1 MKIEKYISGLLYR
14 YQCVTVPGFGAFL
27 TEWQSA
33 QIAEGQ
39 NSFIPPR
46 KVISFN
52 SNIKTNDGLL
62 ANHISLQEKI
72 SYDSAIAKIN
82 SQVVFW
88 IEKLQNKESLT
99 LENIGEIF
107 SNSENNWVFKPNTSI
122 NYLTDSFGLA
132 GFNSPEIIRETQ
144 TVVAETPI
152 AISQPVVEND
162 IAEEE
167 VIVEETPV
175 IPITRNKPNTSW
187 IKYAAAVTLFTS
199 AGMYGYKMYY
209 DYTINQKTVL
219 VQKTVQEKVNQKLQE
234 ATFILPNP
242 ATSVDLTLEEVQHIT
257 KPYHVVA
264 GAYRS
269 EQNAQKALKEL
280 ISQGYDAEVLA
291 KNKKGL
297 IPVAFGSYTNLREA
311 QNELAKIEAKD
322 SIDAWL
328 LID

>member
-33 QIAEGQ
+33 QIAEGH

-72 SYDSAIAKIN
+72 GYENALAKIS
-82 SQVVFW
+82 SQVSFW
-88 IEKLQNKESLT
+88 TEKLQNKESLT

-144 TVVAETPI
+144 TQTVTETI
-152 AISQPVVEND
+152 SISQPIIENE
-162 IAEEE
+162 ILEE
-167 VIVEETPV
+167 VVLEETPV
-175 IPITRNKPNTSW
+175 IPLVQNKPNTNW
-187 IKYAAAVTLFTS
+187 LKYAAAFAMFST

-209 DYTINQKTVL
+209 DYTIDQKTVL
-219 VQKTVQEKVNQKLQE
+219 VQQNVQEKINQKLQE
-234 ATFILPNP
+234 ATFLLPNP
-242 ATSVDLTLEEVQHIT
+242 ATAIDLTLEEIKQT
-257 KPYHVVA
+257 SKPYHVVA
-264 GAYRS
+264 GAYRN
-269 EQNAQKALKEL
+269 EQNAQKAMREL
-280 ISQGYDAEVLA
+280 ISQGYDSQVLA

-297 IPVAFGSYTNLREA
+297 IPVTFGSYSNLNEA
-311 QNELAKIEAKD
+311 QNLITKIEAKD